1 MIVRTY
7 GRRSRSFSDGGGGVS
22 SSHDAFDFDA
32 DGDVLGSSAS
42 QPLPLPPPSQESSS
56 TWEFDE
62 DPPPSPPQ
70 PRPEARRRGARRG
83 GGGWELAEPAVLAPT
98 ATLMEAEE
106 YGEMMESMDEV
117 SFALDGLRP
126 AAQRRTRRASL
137 HALLGICASAERR
150 RVLRVQGLLQ
160 QIIDAILVLD
170 IDDPPCAIAAGAL
183 LFVLASDV
191 QDNNLLDSETCVHF
205 LLKLLNPPVKNVVD
219 AKAPSIGSKL
229 LGISKFQMLNGPNK
243 DSDSSSDD
251 ILSKVEEI
259 LLSCKEIKPLDK
271 DDKRTSRPELCSK
284 WLALLTM
291 EKACLSAVALEETSD
306 MVARIGGN
314 FKETLRQ
321 SGGLDSIFSV
331 MVNCHSELERLVKDA
346 STTAMELKEGTP
358 LQSAALLLKCFKILE
373 NATFLSENNKTHLLR
388 MNRKLS
394 PKCSLPFIGVVI
406 NTIELLSALSLL
418 QNSSTVSR
426 KADPKSTKVSNGGC
440 SAGCRGAP
448 LLNHHDKCKNSTG
461 NNPLLNQRRQNCS
474 SSKSEVSHITI
485 SSSSDACHSQRTLD
499 CSPSVSSNGASSGS
513 FVERHSNGVGLK
525 LNVRKDRSKANPIRG
540 SSGWISIKAQSS
552 DGNSREM
559 AKKRRLSENA
569 DMGLSNG
576 GDDPFAFDD
585 IDQEPSNWD
594 VFGPKRKSPQKRA
607 KRANGKMLDDC
618 ETAVIGS
625 PESCQ
630 PDDIYQSG
638 ASSDSR
644 AEDESTL
651 LEDCLLASV
660 KVLMNLANDNPSGC
674 EQIASCG
681 GINTMASLIIK
692 HFPSFDF
699 SMNNN
704 NQLKDRVSSG
714 QHVNVNED
722 LSSSQNMARQVKTKH
737 LRDHELDFLVAILGL
752 LVNLVEKDSLNR
764 VRLAN
769 ARVSVSTS
777 QNQDS
782 EETQRDVIPLLCSIF
797 LASQGAGETAEA
809 ISPDDE
815 ESLLQGAREAEMMI
829 VEAYAALVL
838 AFLSTESMK
847 VRGAVTSCLP
857 DNSLKILVPVLEK
870 FVTFHLQLNMM
881 SRETHS
887 SVTEVIERC
896 RLS

>member
-1 MIVRTY
+1 M
-7 GRRSRSFSDGGGGVS
+7 
-22 SSHDAFDFDA
+22 
-32 DGDVLGSSAS
+32 
-42 QPLPLPPPSQESSS
+42 
-56 TWEFDE
+56 WEFDE

-70 PRPEARRRGARRG
+70 PRPEANRRGGPRRRGAGR
-83 GGGWELAEPAVLAPT
+83 GGGWELAEAPAAAPT

-106 YGEMMESMDEV
+106 YGEMMESVDEV
-117 SFALDGLRP
+117 TFAIDGLRP

-137 HALLGICASAERR
+137 LALLGICASAERR
-150 RVLRVQGLLQ
+150 RVLRAQGLLQ

-205 LLKLLNPPVKNVVD
+205 LLKLLKPPVNVVD
-219 AKAPSIGSKL
+219 AKVPSIGSKL

-243 DSDSSSDD
+243 DSDSSSED

-259 LLSCKEIKPLDK
+259 LLSCNEIKPLDR
-271 DDKRTSRPELCSK
+271 DDRKTARPELCSK

-306 MVARIGGN
+306 TVIRVGGN

-321 SGGLDSIFSV
+321 SGGLDSIFNV
-331 MVNCHSELERLVKDA
+331 MVNCHSELEGLLKDTP
-346 STTAMELKEGTP
+346 TTVVELKEGTP

-373 NATFLSENNKTHLLR
+373 NATFLSDNNKTHLLR
-388 MNRKLS
+388 LGRRLS
-394 PKCSLPFIGVVI
+394 PKSSSLPFISVVL
-406 NTIELLSALSLL
+406 NTVELLSALSLL
-418 QNSSTVSR
+418 QSTSTVSR
-426 KADPKSTKVSNGGC
+426 KADPKSTNVANGAC
-440 SAGCRGAP
+440 SDSRGATF
-448 LLNHHDKCKNSTG
+448 LNHHGKCKNSTEKG
-461 NNPLLNQRRQNCS
+461 LSLNQRRQNFL

-485 SSSSDACHSQRTLD
+485 SSSSDVCESQRTLH

-513 FVERHSNGVGLK
+513 VVERHSNAVGLK
-525 LNVRKDRSKANPIRG
+525 LNIRKDRSKTNPIRG
-540 SSGWISIKAQSS
+540 SSGWISIKAQASS
-552 DGNSREM
+552 GNSREM
-559 AKKRRLSENA
+559 AKKRRLSENV
-569 DMGLSNG
+569 DTDLGNG

-585 IDQEPSNWD
+585 VDQEPPNWD
-594 VFGPKRKSPQKRA
+594 LFGPKKKSPQKRA
-607 KRANGKMLDDC
+607 KRANGKVLGDC
-618 ETAVIGS
+618 GTASIAS

-630 PDDIYQSG
+630 PEDIYQSG
-638 ASSDSR
+638 TTSDSK
-644 AEDESTL
+644 AEDESSL

-699 SMNNN
+699 SMNKNY
-704 NQLKDRVSSG
+704 QLKERVSSG
-714 QHVNVNED
+714 HNVNVNQD
-722 LSSSQNMARQVKTKH
+722 LLSSQSGKAQQVKTKQ

-752 LVNLVEKDSLNR
+752 LVNLVEKDGLNR
-764 VRLAN
+764 IRLAN
-769 ARVSVSTS
+769 ARVSVNTS
-777 QNQDS
+777 QNPDS
-782 EETQRDVIPLLCSIF
+782 EEAQRDVIPLLCSIF

-847 VRGAVTSCLP
+847 VRDAVTSCLP

-896 RLS
+896 KLS